1 MLLLLLL
8 LNQIKLV
15 INDLFLLFSLSVCSL
30 ARVRTTFCDKLV
42 GMTHY
47 KGIFKL
53 KRTNYNDWLNILMSN
68 LTDIRRTSL
77 ISLILQT
84 VSRPII
90 IDIII
95 TI

>member
-1 MLLLLLL
+1 
-8 LNQIKLV
+8 
-15 INDLFLLFSLSVCSL
+15 
-30 ARVRTTFCDKLV
+30 
-42 GMTHY
+42 
-47 KGIFKL
+47 
-53 KRTNYNDWLNILMSN
+53 MSN

-95 TI
+95 TIWCNRLILAAHLQNSQENYVRSYFVKMVKTLNIGKQFEDFPSLEIAIQQYQKEENVQFLR